1 MEQHCEVQQQLLQHV
16 FVEKHFGE
24 AGGDDEF
31 QGHITDDTVSENG
44 FVLSFDLLHES
55 SEKVRHS
62 SGYQCRYLNVP
73 SLMKSE

>member
-44 FVLSFDLLHES
+44 FVVLIRCMRVQK
-55 SEKVRHS
+55 KVRSS
-62 SGYQCRYLNVP
+62 SGCQFRWFNLP
-73 SLMKSE
+73 RLMKSE